1 MLSLVFFFFK
11 QKTAY
16 EMRISDWS
24 SDVCSSDLD
33 NGMNSKMNAAL
44 VVQGDTKSTIAAYD
58 DALLSQALLF
68 ASALQTAKVIEMPIC
83 ESQKLWLTFHRGA
96 GGVLEGRQA
105 LQESIA
111 QMQAIARRTG
121 LEEVLEGCL
130 G

>member
-1 MLSLVFFFFK
+1 
-11 QKTAY
+11 
-16 EMRISDWS
+16 
-24 SDVCSSDLD
+24 
-33 NGMNSKMNAAL
+33 
-44 VVQGDTKSTIAAYD
+44 
-58 DALLSQALLF
+58 
-68 ASALQTAKVIEMPIC
+68 MPIC

-130 G
+130 GGFPIGSSPQPVEVARAPQPARTSPTVRNTPADELGSNKVTNVRAEEHTSEKSRMRIA